1 MKTRGL
7 FMSALMMGAV
17 MAGCSNEDVLQDIDS
32 KEIQKRD
39 SYIAINIVAPGVDSR
54 AEDDFVAGTA
64 KENAVN
70 NALFVFYNNSGDFV
84 QAVDVAG
91 ADLEEWTDG
100 TGSVDKIS
108 NAVIVL
114 SNPTSDP
121 TQVVALLNTGM
132 NAENIGTPSLAT
144 LKEKAEDYS
153 STESF
158 VMSNSVYQDAG
169 GNEVVTTQITD
180 KNLQKTA
187 TLAKQNPLT
196 ITVER
201 VLAKVTA
208 VADEHEVVGKTVEL
222 DGEKGITLVP
232 EITGFKVVATHPKSY
247 LLKNIDNLD
256 LSWTWNDAPNFR
268 SYWANSATLGEDDSY
283 GYYTYE
289 QILPVADYAEYCQ
302 ENTTDTNTQLLVSAT
317 IKQENAEEAETILK
331 YKGLY
336 YTEEGFLTKVNS
348 MLSAYKYT
356 TTNDAGETVESN
368 NWAPY
373 LQIVDAG
380 STEADKPWEV
390 KVALADNVPAGTDV
404 TGVENVLKDLDKA
417 AQWTDGKAY
426 FYVDINHLENV
437 PAVIRN
443 HYYQL
448 AITKIEGLGT
458 PVYEPEETIIPEKM
472 EDEEYFVAAQ
482 VQILKWKMVNQ
493 SVSLK

>member
-17 MAGCSNEDVLQDIDS
+17 MAGCSNEDVLHDIDS
-32 KEIQKRD
+32 KEIQKSD

-91 ADLEEWTDG
+91 ADLEEWTDV

-158 VMSNSVYQDAG
+158 VMSNSVYQDAS

-222 DGEKGITLVP
+222 DGEKGINLVP
-232 EITGFKVVATHPKSY
+232 EITGFKVVATYPKSY

-268 SYWANSATLGEDDSY
+268 SYWANSGSFDEKESY
-283 GYYTYE
+283 
-289 QILPVADYAEYCQ
+289 
-302 ENTTDTNTQLLVSAT
+302 
-317 IKQENAEEAETILK
+317 
-331 YKGLY
+331 
-336 YTEEGFLTKVNS
+336 
-348 MLSAYKYT
+348 
-356 TTNDAGETVESN
+356 
-368 NWAPY
+368 
-373 LQIVDAG
+373 
-380 STEADKPWEV
+380 
-390 KVALADNVPAGTDV
+390 
-404 TGVENVLKDLDKA
+404 
-417 AQWTDGKAY
+417 
-426 FYVDINHLENV
+426 
-437 PAVIRN
+437 
-443 HYYQL
+443 
-448 AITKIEGLGT
+448 
-458 PVYEPEETIIPEKM
+458 
-472 EDEEYFVAAQ
+472 
-482 VQILKWKMVNQ
+482 
-493 SVSLK
+493 